1 MQCEYLIEIDNIDD
15 DIVVLEKAREIVKR
29 KFAEMET
36 EVNELLVDIE
46 DKNWRAYFSNEIA
59 ERQSCFLGETLDWW
73 MRVRED
79 ERSLLEGRAYPHERS
94 YG

>member
-59 ERQSCFLGETLDWW
+59 ETQSCFLGETLDWW

-79 ERSLLEGRAYPHERS
+79 ERELLEGRAYPNERS
-94 YG
+94 YR

>member
-36 EVNELLVDIE
+36 
-46 DKNWRAYFSNEIA
+46 
-59 ERQSCFLGETLDWW
+59 G
-73 MRVRED
+73 
-79 ERSLLEGRAYPHERS
+79 
-94 YG
+94 